1 MLPDNVLQYRIL
13 SPPSGEYLLTSLIT
27 EAAHAAEH
35 GEIHLDWEESL
46 DKPGYFR
53 LRTQIPVTEGTFD
66 LLFNGRSGYRAQYY
80 LSPEEGIVYNRQIV
94 DGLISPIRAAFDRK
108 PLHGTSLDLID
119 RSLPTAYAK
128 IWACE
133 EPSNPF
139 NQSENTTLTP
149 ARWVENRANLG
160 RR

>member
-1 MLPDNVLQYRIL
+1 MQKMLRMVSQQEWDLFKLPDAARRERLL

-35 GEIHLDWEESL
+35 GEIHLDWEEAL

-94 DGLISPIRAAFDRK
+94 DGLIPTISSAYDWN
-108 PLHGTSLDLID
+108 PLRDIPFDLIE
-119 RSLPTAYAK
+119 RSTH
-128 IWACE
+128 
-133 EPSNPF
+133 S
-139 NQSENTTLTP
+139 
-149 ARWVENRANLG
+149 ARENLG
-160 RR
+160 I